1 MNKKKPHL
9 LIIGGSG
16 FIGYHLALQAK
27 KKNWKVTSLS
37 MHLPK
42 KFRHIKGINYLI
54 ADIKNFKNLK
64 QKLCGN
70 FTHVVN
76 LGGYVN
82 HSFSKNIEKKMKE
95 THFIG
100 LVNLAKIF
108 LKKNIVKFVQIG
120 SCAEYGKAH
129 APQSENLEC
138 FPNSPYA
145 LSKLAST
152 KFLLML
158 YKSQQFPT
166 TVLRFFQVYGPK
178 QDSNRALPQ
187 IIKNCLSN
195 KKFPVSQGNQIRD
208 FCYIDDA
215 VKAIFLAL
223 KSRSSDGEIIN
234 IGYGKPS
241 KVKDVIRKI
250 NRIIKGGKP
259 QFGKIKY
266 RKDENMK
273 VYPDIQKAFIQLK
286 WKPKVNLNQG
296 IKIVIN
302 SFRKNA

>member
-37 MHLPK
+37 KHLPK
-42 KFRHIKGINYLI
+42 KFRHVSGINYLI
-54 ADIKNFKNLK
+54 ADIRNFK
-64 QKLCGN
+64 KLSKKLHGS
-70 FTHVVN
+70 FTYVVN
-76 LGGYVN
+76 LSGYVN
-82 HSFSKNIEKKMKE
+82 HSFSKNVEKKMKE
-95 THFIG
+95 THFEG
-100 LVNLAKIF
+100 LVNLVKIF
-108 LKKNIVKFVQIG
+108 LKKNIVKFIQIG
-120 SCAEYGKAH
+120 SCAEYGKAN

-158 YKSQQFPT
+158 YRSKKFPT

-178 QDSNRALPQ
+178 QDQNRALPQ

-195 KKFPVSQGNQIRD
+195 KKFPVSLGNQIRD

-223 KSRSSDGEIIN
+223 KSRRSNGEIIN
-234 IGYGKPS
+234 IGFGKP
-241 KVKDVIRKI
+241 KKMKDIIKKI
-250 NRIIKGGKP
+250 NRIIKTGKP

-273 VYPDIQKAFIQLK
+273 VYPNIQKAYNQLK
-286 WKPKVNLNQG
+286 WKPKVNFNEG

-302 SFRKNA
+302 SFR